1 MTEALATNTFSSE
14 KPSPLIMKLFTND
27 DIRAIER
34 HTFQSE
40 AITAMTLIE
49 RVGEAAASE
58 IASRFRPSR
67 RIVVFAGPGNNGADA
82 LMTALN
88 LSMLGFHPV
97 IYLFNIGGNALKPD
111 CKKCRDI
118 LLKKAPGIELNQ
130 IVKTFTP
137 DLSANDL
144 VIDGLFGSGLREP
157 LTGGF
162 MALVRYINES
172 GAKVISL
179 DIPSGM
185 FPEWNHENQE
195 RNMVHA
201 DLTLA
206 VQFPKIS
213 FFFAD
218 NAEIVGQWK
227 ILDVGMSREATENTK
242 TNFHLIEEGEIRG
255 LLKKRSDFCNKG
267 DFGSGLL
274 AAGRYG
280 MVGAS
285 VLAAKGALRSGIG
298 KLTVFGPQ
306 CSFPVVQ
313 TAVPEALFESD
324 DDKLRITDIALDHDY
339 SAIAVGPGIGTAEV
353 TVGALEALLQH
364 SKKAIVIDADALNC
378 IAARP
383 TMLDKIPFLSVLTPH
398 NQEFDRIFGAHTSDE
413 ARLLK
418 ALEVSRY
425 YNILILL
432 KGRYSKLVRP
442 DGKVYINSSGSP
454 ALATAGSGDV
464 LTGIILSLMAQ
475 GYKPE
480 VSAIMAAYIHGRAGE
495 IAGADHGIYGTVA
508 SDIAEATGDAI
519 HQIMSHDN
527 NF

>member
-1 MTEALATNTFSSE
+1 MTEALATNPFSSE

-118 LLKKAPGIELNQ
+118 LLKKAPSIEMNQ

-185 FPEWNHENQE
+185 F
-195 RNMVHA
+195 RNG
-201 DLTLA
+201 T
-206 VQFPKIS
+206 
-213 FFFAD
+213 
-218 NAEIVGQWK
+218 
-227 ILDVGMSREATENTK
+227 TK
-242 TNFHLIEEGEIRG
+242 TRNATW
-255 LLKKRSDFCNKG
+255 S
-267 DFGSGLL
+267 
-274 AAGRYG
+274 
-280 MVGAS
+280 
-285 VLAAKGALRSGIG
+285 
-298 KLTVFGPQ
+298 
-306 CSFPVVQ
+306 
-313 TAVPEALFESD
+313 
-324 DDKLRITDIALDHDY
+324 
-339 SAIAVGPGIGTAEV
+339 
-353 TVGALEALLQH
+353 
-364 SKKAIVIDADALNC
+364 
-378 IAARP
+378 
-383 TMLDKIPFLSVLTPH
+383 TP
-398 NQEFDRIFGAHTSDE
+398 I
-413 ARLLK
+413 
-418 ALEVSRY
+418 
-425 YNILILL
+425 
-432 KGRYSKLVRP
+432 
-442 DGKVYINSSGSP
+442 
-454 ALATAGSGDV
+454 
-464 LTGIILSLMAQ
+464 
-475 GYKPE
+475 
-480 VSAIMAAYIHGRAGE
+480 
-495 IAGADHGIYGTVA
+495 
-508 SDIAEATGDAI
+508 
-519 HQIMSHDN
+519 
-527 NF
+527 